1 MKSPR
6 FGLQARFALLA
17 VLVLMV
23 TLALVALVLQR
34 QNDLHREV
42 RSLGL
47 QAIDEFSSRRLLSQG
62 QTQVVQLADSLVNPL
77 YYFDLDAIG
86 AALRQVLRQADVSYV
101 IVYDNDGQVIHDGSP
116 DISTYGQV
124 MSDPLA
130 YEVLSITGPHVQSSG
145 LLLDVAA
152 PIRIGDQRLGGVRVG
167 YSLEAVK
174 ADERQIGGIMS
185 DRLQEVSRSQLLWV
199 ALLLACLLA
208 LLAVIGLVVQRRLV
222 SPIRQLADAARD
234 IEAGDFETAVPA
246 SRRADEIG
254 DLVRAFSHMRD
265 SILRHD
271 RDIRR
276 MAYTDALTGL
286 SNRLAFR
293 EVLDQRVAESNGAA
307 RQLALLFTDI
317 DDFKR
322 VNDTIGHDAGD
333 EVLMQFAARIG
344 EAIEAHG
351 GEGAV
356 LARFGGDEF
365 VILLQGEPGSDIRE
379 RAGRLADVLVEE
391 LGRPIPVRGRPV
403 FLGIS
408 IGIALFPDDATD
420 VPALLK
426 NGDIAM
432 YQAKVAGKSCYRFYS
447 RVMDQAVER
456 RVRMEQD
463 LRGAWERGELSL
475 AYQPLYRM
483 SDGKL
488 VGAEA
493 LLRWRHPDHGQVS
506 PALFVDVAEQS
517 GLIEAIGPQVL
528 RAACMDARGGPRAG
542 PAAQGLWVS
551 GDVSPRPLRA
561 GGLAAVAAPRGG
573 SAATARLDV
582 RAPGSAAR
590 GWQRD
595 VPAAQG
601 LFVSVNVSPR
611 QLRAGDLA
619 TLAEAVLRETGLA
632 PQQLHIE
639 LTETAV
645 IADEA
650 RVSSVLARLRN
661 SGVKVWLDDFGT
673 GFSGL
678 SHLRR
683 VPVDGVKIDRSFIA
697 DVLRD
702 PDDLALTTAI
712 IAMAHS
718 LGIQVVAEGVEK
730 EGQYAILRERGCD
743 MAQGYWLGHPVA
755 NAEFVRLLG

>member
-1 MKSPR
+1 MKRPR
-6 FGLQARFALLA
+6 LGLQARFVLLA
-17 VLVLMV
+17 VAMLLLTLGLVG
-23 TLALVALVLQR
+23 LVLQR
-34 QNDLHREV
+34 QNELHGEV
-42 RSLGL
+42 RTLGL
-47 QAIDEFSSRRLLSQG
+47 QAIDDFSSRRLLSQG
-62 QTQVVQLADSLVNPL
+62 QAQVVQLADSLVNPL

-86 AALRQVLRQADVSYV
+86 SSLRHVLRQPDVSYV

-116 DISTYGQV
+116 DISTYGQT
-124 MSDPLA
+124 MSDPFA
-130 YEVLSITGPHVQSSG
+130 YEVLSITGAHVQASG
-145 LLLDVAA
+145 QLLDVAA

-167 YSLEAVK
+167 YSLDAVK

-185 DRLQEVSRSQLLWV
+185 GRLQEVSRGQLLWV
-199 ALLLACLLA
+199 GLLLAALVA
-208 LLAVIGLVVQRRLV
+208 LLAAMGLVLQRTLV
-222 SPIRQLADAARD
+222 SPVRQLADAARG
-234 IEAGDFETAVPA
+234 IEAGDFEAALPA
-246 SRRADEIG
+246 IRRADEIG

-286 SNRLAFR
+286 ANRLAFR
-293 EVLDQRVAESNGAA
+293 EALDQRVAESNGAA

-333 EVLMQFAARIG
+333 EVLMQSACRIA
-344 EAIEAHG
+344 EVIDTHG

-365 VILLQGEPGSDIRE
+365 VILLQGEPGGDIRE
-379 RAGRLADVLVEE
+379 RAGRLAEALVEE
-391 LGRPIPVRGRPV
+391 LGRPITVRGRPV

-420 VPALLK
+420 VPSLLK

-432 YQAKVAGKSCYRFYS
+432 YQAKVAGKSCHRFYS

-475 AYQPLYRM
+475 AYQPLYRL
-483 SDGKL
+483 SDSRL

-493 LLRWRHPDHGQVS
+493 LLRWRHPEHGQVS

-528 RAACMDARGGPRAG
+528 RAACMDARG
-542 PAAQGLWVS
+542 
-551 GDVSPRPLRA
+551 
-561 GGLAAVAAPRGG
+561 
-573 SAATARLDV
+573 
-582 RAPGSAAR
+582 
-590 GWQRD
+590 WQRD
-595 VPAAQG
+595 VPGAQG

-619 TLAEAVLRETGLA
+619 ALTEAVLRESGLA
-632 PQQLHIE
+632 PQHLHIE